1 VHDNPAISW
10 AILAR
15 YLRTLIDRRA
25 RANLLFMAVIAHE
38 KTSPSSP
45 LDLVTAN
52 DWILIKAGA
61 RQRKFAPGDVLIRQ
75 DSAGGSLF
83 LLRSGS
89 ARIEANGATVAKI
102 GPGQI
107 CGEVAFLDC
116 RLSSAS
122 VIAEE
127 EVEADAIEWAELHRI
142 FRMFPHVGSRFYQSL
157 AVLLSRRL
165 RETSSKLA
173 QCQKN

>member
-1 VHDNPAISW
+1 MPVATQEKI
-10 AILAR
+10 
-15 YLRTLIDRRA
+15 
-25 RANLLFMAVIAHE
+25 AV
-38 KTSPSSP
+38 SSP
-45 LDLVTAN
+45 LDFVTTN

-61 RQRKFAPGDVLIRQ
+61 RQMKFAPGDALIVQ
-75 DSAGGSLF
+75 DSPGGTMF

-89 ARIEANGATVAKI
+89 ARIVANGSIVARL

-107 CGEVAFLDC
+107 CGEIAFLDN

-127 EVEADAIEWAELHRI
+127 NVEADAIDWAELHRI
-142 FRMFPHVGSRFYQSL
+142 FRMFPHVGSRFYQSM

-165 RETSSKLA
+165 RETSARLA
-173 QCQKN
+173 AAQHR